1 MVALAD
7 TRHIQSQ
14 PPTMFNLNRLLSNR
28 RKLEHHW
35 SDTEI
40 TPPDTVILVDEGRL
54 AAAES
59 EWDELFL
66 LPADSPLQNS

>member
-1 MVALAD
+1 
-7 TRHIQSQ
+7 
-14 PPTMFNLNRLLSNR
+14 MFNLNRLLPSR

-35 SDTEI
+35 SDTVVA
-40 TPPDTVILVDEGRL
+40 PPDTVILVDEDRL

-66 LPADSPLQNS
+66 LPADSPSQNN

>member
-1 MVALAD
+1 
-7 TRHIQSQ
+7 
-14 PPTMFNLNRLLSNR
+14 MFNLNRLLPTR

-35 SDTEI
+35 SDTEVA
-40 TPPDTVILVDEGRL
+40 PPDTVILADDNRL

-66 LPADSPLQNS
+66 LPADAPQNS